1 VLQLKNYFMKKLLL
15 SLFLFTIGMTTN
27 ANAQATCA
35 SAITLTTNGT
45 YTTGTINGTY
55 KVACFATFPTP
66 KGYWYKF
73 TPTSNGEISISSNLE
88 TNNGTTKSDDTVL
101 SIATGACA
109 GALTC
114 VAGNDDVDFNNGNYL
129 AELLNVP
136 VVAGT
141 TYLIQWDN
149 RYSSLPNDF
158 TFTFTAIECARPT
171 VFYLPEYSSTSST
184 DLYWDQTAPAP
195 AEYEVDW
202 SNDFVVPA
210 GSGTSVTVPAGALAY
225 STANIA
231 DIPASSN
238 FRFYTRAN
246 CGTSQ
251 SSWSGPFYGYL
262 PVTLPYTNGFDDVSK
277 NNTDG
282 FINYALFNSTATS
295 TPASYADGGDGFAIY
310 TFNSTTAASDRR
322 AYFRGVSLQAGEI
335 ATVTFKT
342 RLYSIQPETPGAPAV
357 IPSPMSFNLT
367 VGDSQSALGQATVVQ
382 GFTSSTDASYTTHTA
397 SYTAATAGIYYFGL
411 HNNTPAGATE
421 TFLFIDSIGITSN
434 LSVGDNLVNSLTVY
448 PNPSKDVI
456 NISNDLNAVVNSI
469 EMSDLNGRVVKTQMI
484 NAAEGQVSISD
495 LSAGVYMMKV
505 ITDQGTATKKVIK
518 E

>member
-1 VLQLKNYFMKKLLL
+1 MLQLKNYFMKKLLL
-15 SLFLFTIGMTTN
+15 SLFLLTIGMITN

-35 SAITLTTNGT
+35 TAITLTTNGT
-45 YTTGTINGTY
+45 YTTGTINGTF
-55 KVACFATFPTP
+55 KVACFATFATP

-73 TPTSNGEISISSNLE
+73 TPPSNGEISISSNLLS
-88 TNNGTTKSDDTVL
+88 NDGVTKSDDTRV
-101 SIATGACA
+101 SIATGVCT
-109 GALTC
+109 GTLTC
-114 VAGNDDVDFNNGNYL
+114 VDGNDDVDDVNYL
-129 AELLNVP
+129 SEVLNVP

-141 TYLIQWDN
+141 TYLIQWDS
-149 RYSSLPNDF
+149 RWSTLPNDF

-171 VFYLPEYSSTSST
+171 VFYLPEYASTSST

-210 GSGTSVTVPAGALAY
+210 GSGTLVTVPAGALAY
-225 STANIA
+225 STANISE
-231 DIPASSN
+231 IPASSN
-238 FRFYTRAN
+238 FRFFTRAN

-262 PVTLPYTNGFDDVSK
+262 PVTLPYTNGFEDVSN

-282 FINYALFNSTATS
+282 FINYALFNSSATS

-310 TFNSTTAASDRR
+310 TFNSVTAASDRR

-342 RLYSIQPETPGAPAV
+342 RLYSIQPAAPAPAV
-357 IPSPMSFNLT
+357 IPSPISFNLT
-367 VGDSQSALGQATVVQ
+367 VGDSQSAAGQATVVQ

-397 SYTAATAGIYYFGL
+397 PFTATTAGIYYFGI

-434 LSVGDNLVNSLTVY
+434 LSVNDNLVNSLAVY
-448 PNPSKDVI
+448 PNPSKDLI
-456 NISNDLNAVVNSI
+456 NISNNQNATINSI
-469 EMSDLNGRVVKTQMI
+469 EMTDLNGRVVKTQMI
-484 NAAEGQVSISD
+484 NGTEGQISISD

-505 ITDQGTATKKVIK
+505 VTDQGTATKKVIK